1 METSHQF
8 KYSKI
13 WQLLQGSVNLW
24 IWSYKGM
31 RGTGSYSLFS
41 NLKYIFHELKRFSIS
56 GIIISFLEIPA
67 KIMVSLVT
75 IYSPKIVLDA
85 IQRPAD
91 IKEFTM
97 TIIFIT
103 LILAAMFIIELYSR
117 NTAAH
122 CANAFVLTHM

>member
-1 METSHQF
+1 
-8 KYSKI
+8 
-13 WQLLQGSVNLW
+13 
-24 IWSYKGM
+24 M